1 MKPTQII
8 CDISHCQAQT
18 SRERALLCNY
28 PENAQKMDNTMDP
41 P

>member
-8 CDISHCQAQT
+8 CDISNCQAQT
-18 SRERALLCNY
+18 GRARALLCNY
-28 PENAQKMDNTMDP
+28 PENEQEMDNAMDP